1 MMLEY
6 IRWLKFEDSLSLSP
20 NSLAGLA
27 AIRL

>member
-6 IRWLKFEDSLSLSP
+6 IRWVKFEDSLSLSP

-27 AIRL
+27 IRL